1 MIISEL
7 WYRVPPRPYSLCP
20 WFVLNSQELPNSSVV
35 KNPPA
40 NAGDAGLIPGS
51 GRSPGVGNGNPLQY
65 SCQGSPMHRGAWWA
79 TVHGVTKSRTRLG
92 THTCKFL
99 FRLRCAHFSPEGV
112 RLSHNVTNLKSCHTC
127 ARMLSHFSHV
137 SLQQW
142 TIACQAPL
150 HMGFSR
156 QGY

>member
-1 MIISEL
+1 M
-7 WYRVPPRPYSLCP
+7 
-20 WFVLNSQELPNSSVV
+20 V
-35 KNPPA
+35 KTPPA
-40 NAGDAGLIPGS
+40 NTGDAGLIPGL
-51 GRSPGVGNGNPLQY
+51 GRFPGVGNGNPLQY

-137 SLQQW
+137 PLFVNLW
-142 TIACQAPL
+142 TVAHQAPL
-150 HMGFSR
+150 CMAFWEAKYWSGLPLPPPGESSR
-156 QGY
+156 IFRDLLHCRLIL